1 MLMEDRDRAQES
13 KVLLR
18 RLMHA
23 DKTSFARWFRDP
35 EVTKTLAGRTAPVQ
49 LLRKEEMALGTTSEK
64 HQLVRGIVERRTEN
78 LIGATGLYQINRR
91 HKTAYLFVIVG
102 DKTAWAKGYGG
113 AAAGLMLEY
122 TFLEIGLNRVM
133 LHVYEYNIR
142 GVRAYERV
150 GFKREGKLVADQYYD
165 GRFWDTIVMGMTRA
179 DWTRE

>member
-1 MLMEDRDRAQES
+1 MIY
-13 KVLLR
+13 LLKAE
-18 RLMHA
+18 LFVFFEAIHP
-23 DKTSFARWFRDP
+23 KTPW
-35 EVTKTLAGRTAPVQ
+35 GRTAPAQ

-64 HQLVRGIVERRTEN
+64 HQLVRGIVVRRTEI
-78 LIGATGLYQINRR
+78 LMGATGLYQINRR

-113 AAAGLMLEY
+113 AAAALMLEH